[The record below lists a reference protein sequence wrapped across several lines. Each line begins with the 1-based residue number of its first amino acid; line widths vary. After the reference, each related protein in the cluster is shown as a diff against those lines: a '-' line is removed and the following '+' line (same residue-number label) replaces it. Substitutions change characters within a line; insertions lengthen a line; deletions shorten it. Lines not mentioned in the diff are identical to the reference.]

1 MKLPAFRHPGRA
13 SFGCSAIA
21 AVLAAG
27 VALAQE
33 PPNPAAAPGTAPA
46 KQAAAAPKA
55 APGARSPSYSLGV
68 SMGDQLRNNGV
79 PADKISASALAQGVH
94 DALAGKAQFNDT
106 DKQNI
111 SKLISE
117 AQASAGEANHRAAAK
132 FLAENAKNPGVVT
145 TASGLQYK
153 IITPGSG
160 DPPKPTDEVTVNYK
174 GTLADGTEFDSSYKR
189 GEPAKFPLNHVI
201 PGWSEG
207 VGLMKPGAKY
217 ELFVPPQLAYDLRP
231 PPGGPIPPGALLIF
245 EVELLSAKAAPAP
258 AMAPKPAAPAA
269 GATPP
274 PK

>member
-1 MKLPAFRHPGRA
+1 MRLPAFRHPGRA
-13 SFGCSAIA
+13 SVGFSAIA
-21 AVLAAG
+21 AVLIASA
-27 VALAQE
+27 ALAQQ
-33 PPNPAAAPGTAPA
+33 PPNPTAAPGDAPA
-46 KQAAAAPKA
+46 KKAPAAAKA
-55 APGARSPSYSLGV
+55 APAARSPSYSLGV

-79 PADKISASALAQGVH
+79 PVDKISASALAQGVH

-117 AQASAGEANHRAAAK
+117 AQSSAGESNHRAAAK

-160 DPPKPTDEVTVNYK
+160 DSPKPTDEVTVNYK
-174 GTLADGTEFDSSYKR
+174 GTLVDGTEFDSSYKR

-217 ELFVPPQLAYDLRP
+217 EFFVPPQLAYDLRP

-245 EVELLSAKAAPAP
+245 EVELLSAKAAPPAP
-258 AMAPKPAAPAA
+258 APNAAPKPAT